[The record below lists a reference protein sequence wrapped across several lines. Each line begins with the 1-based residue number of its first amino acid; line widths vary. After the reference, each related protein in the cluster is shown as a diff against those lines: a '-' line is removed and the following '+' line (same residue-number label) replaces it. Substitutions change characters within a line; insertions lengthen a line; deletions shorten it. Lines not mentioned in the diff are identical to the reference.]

1 MKLVPRDE
9 SFFLDDVFGDFLS
22 SKDTANMKCDI
33 YEKGDKYY
41 IEMDTPGY
49 SKDDTTIECDNGYLT
64 VKVSKKEESSDEE
77 KNYIRRER
85 STREYSRSFYVGDV
99 DPESIKASFKNG
111 CLTVEVPKEEKKET
125 KKLIQIE
132 EK

>member
-49 SKDDTTIECDNGYLT
+49 SKM
-64 VKVSKKEESSDEE
+64 
-77 KNYIRRER
+77 
-85 STREYSRSFYVGDV
+85 
-99 DPESIKASFKNG
+99 
-111 CLTVEVPKEEKKET
+111 
-125 KKLIQIE
+125 IQQSNVTMDI
-132 EK
+132 